1 MNTGKIKEMKKAS
14 KRTLPKA
21 LFDKLTY
28 MKKKKYYVN
37 MQHIKYKK
45 DYLQAYNFLLSY
57 RGSIDTF
64 NAYRR
69 EIERLLQWAWLVA
82 KKTLSQITKEL
93 FEKYLQFCK
102 KPFKS
107 WIGLHITP
115 RFVTIKG
122 QRTPNS
128 KWRPFVVTVPKK
140 NFISI
145 KKLNAS
151 QYKLSKQSLKEI
163 FAINQSFYNYLLEHR
178 FVKINPIAQ
187 IRQKTRY
194 FPKKIHKMVVRKLS
208 DLQWSFV
215 IETAEIMAEEAAVH
229 ERLLFI
235 MNMLYSLY
243 LRISELTVTYRS
255 EPQMRDFYKYDGGWW
270 FKTIGKGNKE
280 RSIPVSDD
288 LLKALK
294 RYRKTLDLTA
304 LPSPQEDTPLLP
316 KQKGKGA
323 ITSSKT
329 IRNMVQLCFNR
340 AIKRM
345 DEEGFSEEAEGLKS
359 ATVHW
364 LRHTGISNDVKFR
377 PREHVRDDAG
387 HSSSA
392 ITDKYI
398 DILLKERYIS
408 AKHKKIK
415 VN

>member
-1 MNTGKIKEMKKAS
+1 MKS
-14 KRTLPKA
+14 
-21 LFDKLTY
+21 
-28 MKKKKYYVN
+28 KKYYVN
-37 MQHIKYKK
+37 MEHIKNKK
-45 DYLQAYNFLLSY
+45 DYVNAYNFLWCY

-69 EIERLLQWAWLVA
+69 EIERLLQWAWLIA
-82 KKTLSQITKEL
+82 KKPLTKITKDL

-102 KPFKS
+102 KPLKS
-107 WIGLHITP
+107 WIGLYKVP
-115 RFVTIKG
+115 RFITIKG
-122 QRTPNS
+122 QRIPNP

-145 KKLNAS
+145 KKLNTS

-163 FAINQSFYNYLLEHR
+163 FSVNQSFYNYLLEHKY
-178 FVKINPIAQ
+178 VTINPIAQ
-187 IRQKTRY
+187 IRQKTKY
-194 FPKKIHKMVVRKLS
+194 FPKKIHKTTVRKLS

-215 IETAEIMAEEAAVH
+215 IETAEVMAQESSEH

-255 EPQMRDFYKYDGGWW
+255 EPQMRDFYRDHDGGWW

-280 RSIPVSDD
+280 RSIPVSDA

-294 RYRKTLDLTA
+294 RYRKTLDLPA
-304 LPSPQEDTPLLP
+304 LPSPQEEIPLLP
-316 KQKGKGA
+316 KQKGKGP
-323 ITSSKT
+323 ITNTKT
-329 IRNMVQLCFNR
+329 IRNIVQLCFNN
-340 AIKRM
+340 AVERM
-345 DEEGFSEEAEGLKS
+345 NEGGFNEEAEALKS

-398 DILLKERYIS
+398 DVDLRERYLS

-415 VN
+415 ELV

>member
-1 MNTGKIKEMKKAS
+1 M

-21 LFDKLTY
+21 LFDTLTY
-28 MKKKKYYVN
+28 MKKKKYYVT
-37 MQHIKYKK
+37 MKHIKHKK
-45 DYLQAYNFLLSY
+45 DYIHAYNFLLSY

-64 NAYRR
+64 TAYRR
-69 EIERLLQWAWLVA
+69 EIERLLQWTWLIE
-82 KKTLSQITKEL
+82 KKPLPKITKEL

-102 KPFKS
+102 KPLKS
-107 WIGLHITP
+107 WIGLYRTP
-115 RFVTIKG
+115 KFINIKG
-122 QRTPNS
+122 QRFPNS
-128 KWRPFVVTVPKK
+128 KWRPFVVTIPKK
-140 NFISI
+140 KFTSI

-151 QYKLSKQSLKEI
+151 QYKLSRQSLKEI
-163 FAINQSFYNYLLEHR
+163 FAINQSFYNYLLEQR
-178 FVKINPIAQ
+178 YVTINPIAQ
-187 IRQKTRY
+187 IRQKTKY
-194 FPKKIHKMVVRKLS
+194 FPRKIQKMVVRKLS

-215 IETAEIMAEEAAVH
+215 IETAEMMAQGSDEY

-255 EPQMRDFYKYDGGWW
+255 EPQMKDFYKYDGGWW

-280 RSIPVSDD
+280 RSIPVSDE

-294 RYRKTLDLTA
+294 RYRKTLDLPA
-304 LPSPQEDTPLLP
+304 LPSPQEETPLLP

-329 IRNMVQLCFNR
+329 IRNMVQICFNR
-340 AIKRM
+340 AIERM
-345 DEEGFSEEAEGLKS
+345 DEEGFNEEAEALKS

-398 DILLKERYIS
+398 DIDLRERYLS
-408 AKHKKIK
+408 AKNKKIK

>member
-1 MNTGKIKEMKKAS
+1 MKKP
-14 KRTLPKA
+14 LPKA
-21 LFDKLTY
+21 LFDSLTY
-28 MKKKKYYVN
+28 VKNRKYYLN
-37 MQHIKYKK
+37 MQHVKNKK
-45 DYLQAYNFLLSY
+45 DYTHARNFLWSY

-64 NAYRR
+64 TAYRR
-69 EIERLLQWAWLVA
+69 EIEKLLQWTWLIA
-82 KKTLSQITKEL
+82 KKTLPKITKAS
-93 FEKYLQFCK
+93 FEKYMEFCQ
-102 KPFKS
+102 KPHKS
-107 WIGLHITP
+107 WIGLYRTP
-115 RFVTIKG
+115 RFITLKG
-122 QRTPNS
+122 NRIPNS

-140 NFISI
+140 NFISV
-145 KKLNAS
+145 KHLDLS

-163 FAINQSFYNYLLEHR
+163 FAVNQSFYEYLLEHKY
-178 FVKINPIAQ
+178 VNVNPISQ
-187 IRQKTRY
+187 IRQKTKY
-194 FPKKIHKMVVRKLS
+194 FPQKIQKTVVRKLS

-215 IETAEIMAEEAAVH
+215 IETAEIMANENSEY

-235 MNMLYSLY
+235 MNLLYSLY

-255 EPQMRDFYKYDGGWW
+255 EPQMKDFHQDPEGGWW

-280 RSIPVSDD
+280 RSIPVSDA
-288 LLKALK
+288 LLKSLK
-294 RYRKTLDLTA
+294 RYRKTLDLPA
-304 LPSPQEDTPLLP
+304 LPSPQEETPLLS

-340 AIKRM
+340 TIERM
-345 DEEGFSEEAEGLKS
+345 VEEGFNEEAESLKS

-398 DILLKERYIS
+398 GVDERERYLS

-415 VN
+415 VH

>member
-1 MNTGKIKEMKKAS
+1 M
-14 KRTLPKA
+14 KRTLPRA
-21 LFDKLTY
+21 LFDNLTY
-28 MKKKKYYVN
+28 MKYKKYY
-37 MQHIKYKK
+37 IKMEHVKHKK
-45 DYLQAYNFLLSY
+45 DYIHAYNFLWSY
-57 RGSIDTF
+57 RGSTDTF

-82 KKTLSQITKEL
+82 KQPLSKITKGS

-102 KPFKS
+102 KPYKS
-107 WIGLHITP
+107 WIGLYRTP
-115 RFVTIKG
+115 KFITIKG
-122 QRTPNS
+122 QRVPYS

-145 KKLNAS
+145 KKLNTS
-151 QYKLSKQSLKEI
+151 QYKLSKQSLKEV
-163 FAINQSFYNYLLEHR
+163 FAVNQSFYKYLLEHKY
-178 FVKINPIAQ
+178 VAINPIAQ
-187 IRQKTRY
+187 IRQKTKY
-194 FPKKIHKMVVRKLS
+194 FPRKLQKMVVRKLS

-215 IETAEIMAEEAAVH
+215 IETAELMAEGSAEH

-270 FKTIGKGNKE
+270 FKTVGKGNKE

-294 RYRKTLDLTA
+294 RYRKTLDLPA
-304 LPSPQEDTPLLP
+304 LPSPQEETPLLL

-340 AIKRM
+340 AIERM
-345 DEEGFSEEAEGLKS
+345 NEEGFSEEAETLKS

-398 DILLKERYIS
+398 DIDLRERYLS
-408 AKHKKIK
+408 AKNKKIK